1 MLVKLTHPLDLPKPI
16 AVAIN
21 RASRKTIFIS
31 ENSSDPRPRVTRP
44 APAGHATCARRSLT
58 ICRKKSGTIRL
69 TLKYGENNKLR
80 IDFLT
85 SLI

>member
-31 ENSSDPRPRVTRP
+31 ENSSDPRPTVADYLP
-44 APAGHATCARRSLT
+44 
-58 ICRKKSGTIRL
+58 KKIG
-69 TLKYGENNKLR
+69 NNKTNAEKR
-80 IDFLT
+80 RKQQT
-85 SLI
+85 KN